1 MAYTQ
6 DFILG
11 DSKSCCDVC
20 GFDYKQSQLRKRWDG
35 AMVCS
40 KDWEPKHPQDFVKA
54 RPERSIVKDARP
66 APEPRFV
73 QPNEITSD
81 DL

>member
-1 MAYTQ
+1 M
-6 DFILG
+6 DNFVLG
-11 DSKSCCDVC
+11 DSKACCDVC

-40 KDWEPKHPQDFVKA
+40 ADWEARHPQDQVKPRA
-54 RPERSIVKDARP
+54 ERSVVKNARP
-66 APEPRFV
+66 APEPRFLEA
-73 QPNEITSD
+73 NEITGA

>member
-1 MAYTQ
+1 MSTG
-6 DFILG
+6 FILG
-11 DSKSCCDVC
+11 DSNAICDCC
-20 GFDYKQSQLRKRWDG
+20 GFKVKQSELRKRWDG

-40 KDWEPKHPQDFVKA
+40 ADWEARHPQDQLAA

-66 APEPRFV
+66 EPAYRFLGT
-73 QPNEITSD
+73 NEVTAA

>member
-1 MAYTQ
+1 MS
-6 DFILG
+6 DNFILG
-11 DSKSCCDVC
+11 DSKACCDVC

-40 KDWEPKHPQDFVKA
+40 PDWEARHPQDSLTA
-54 RPERSIVKDARP
+54 RPERNNVKDARP
-66 APEPRFV
+66 APAPRFLAA
-73 QPNEITSD
+73 NEITAA